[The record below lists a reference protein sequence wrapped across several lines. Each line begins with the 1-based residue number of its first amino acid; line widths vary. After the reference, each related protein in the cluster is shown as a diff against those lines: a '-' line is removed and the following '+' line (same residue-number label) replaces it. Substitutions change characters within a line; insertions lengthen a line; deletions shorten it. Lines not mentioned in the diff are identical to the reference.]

1 MGNHLILIDKETLLK
16 LAQPTAKALLA
27 LAVLSLPLTVKA
39 YADRVRIDGEVT
51 VTQGSGYFHILG
63 CN

>member
-1 MGNHLILIDKETLLK
+1 MDKETLLK
-16 LAQPTAKALLA
+16 LAQPTATALLA

-51 VTQGSGYFHILG
+51 VTQGSGYFHIIG
-63 CN
+63 CD

>member
-1 MGNHLILIDKETLLK
+1 MDKETLLK
-16 LAQPTAKALLA
+16 LAQPTATALLT